1 MPLPL
6 PVGAVI
12 EVTIPTE
19 VSIYSDVER
28 TNLILN
34 SAVGYNPVYSV
45 PTVQVLDTVT
55 QRISVSNL
63 VPSSQYYVDQNNYV
77 KFGVQDMKNPETIQ
91 TTPEFAISIYDEDD
105 IIIEVDPNGLTYTA
119 QPGRLENIQIFP
131 ENYKTRQSVPYEFSF
146 ETKNTL

>member
-1 MPLPL
+1 
-6 PVGAVI
+6 
-12 EVTIPTE
+12 
-19 VSIYSDVER
+19 
-28 TNLILN
+28 
-34 SAVGYNPVYSV
+34 
-45 PTVQVLDTVT
+45 
-55 QRISVSNL
+55 
-63 VPSSQYYVDQNNYV
+63 
-77 KFGVQDMKNPETIQ
+77 MKNPETIQ